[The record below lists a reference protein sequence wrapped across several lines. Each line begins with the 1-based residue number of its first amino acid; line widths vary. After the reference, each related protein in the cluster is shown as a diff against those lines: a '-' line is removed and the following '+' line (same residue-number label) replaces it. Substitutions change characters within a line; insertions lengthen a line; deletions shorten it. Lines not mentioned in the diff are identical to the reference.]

1 MREGQKEKNIHM
13 AINVKDIAND
23 VILAGVIAGYKIE
36 KKRITAP
43 WGDKKGQEVDA
54 HDGYFAVQTGENQFA
69 TVKVNKRMFSYWDG
83 KIDGTTQVLE
93 AMANGEYD
101 TYAKTK
107 DLTKTPTIS
116 VWGKDKQGHTNLKM
130 VDYFYP
136 QDGEIKEVFRLEL
149 GFAKISIDEP
159 KESPRLENEV
169 VLNGVVEDV
178 KPEIVDD
185 EETGR
190 AIVTMSV
197 PYTHGSGDKQV
208 IRCVK
213 TQFVAGSFEIE
224 NEDGEM
230 ETVDLGADLLDY
242 TDEVLGYSW
251 SAVVELNGYYVEEEV
266 AQPEESGERKGFG
279 RKRKTVNT
287 KRKAHHELLL
297 VGLDPLGDGEVF
309 DEDDIRDAYNLRQAS
324 IAETLKRWEEKQNEP
339 KQEST
344 ARRGSFRSNASSTT
358 ETKSEGTAPT
368 TAGRPRFRR

>member
-1 MREGQKEKNIHM
+1 MREGQKENIHM
-13 AINVKDIAND
+13 AIDIKLVSND
-23 VILAGVIAGYKIE
+23 VIMSGVIAGYKIE
-36 KKRITAP
+36 KKQVEARFDSNDFKK
-43 WGDKKGQEVDA
+43 GDKVEA
-54 HDGYFAVQTGENQFA
+54 HNGYFAVQTGENQFA
-69 TVKVNKRMFSYWDG
+69 TVNVQNRIMSYYNGEMDS
-83 KIDGTTQVLE
+83 TTKALE
-93 AMANGEYD
+93 AMANEELD
-101 TYAKTK
+101 TFAKTK
-107 DLTKTPTIS
+107 DLTQTPTIS
-116 VWGKDKQGHTNLKM
+116 VWGKDKQGNTNLKM
-130 VDYFYP
+130 VDNFYVG
-136 QDGEIKEVFRLEL
+136 QDGEFRLEL
-149 GFAKISIDEP
+149 GFAKISIDDP
-159 KESPRLENEV
+159 KENPRLENEV

-178 KPEIVDD
+178 KPEIIND

-190 AIVTMSV
+190 AIVTMSI
-197 PYTHGSGDKQV
+197 PYTYGSKDNQV

-279 RKRKTVNT
+279 RKRKTANT
-287 KRKAHHELLL
+287 KRKAHRELLL

-324 IAETLKRWEEKQNEP
+324 IAEAQKRWEEKQNEP

>member
-1 MREGQKEKNIHM
+1 M
-13 AINVKDIAND
+13 AINVKDIANE
-23 VILAGVIAGYKIE
+23 VLLSGVIAGYEIK

-54 HDGYFAVQTGENQFA
+54 HDGYFTVQTSENQFA

-83 KIDGTTQVLE
+83 KIDGTTEVLE

-107 DLTKTPTIS
+107 DLAKTPTIS

-136 QDGEIKEVFRLEL
+136 QDGEVKETFRLEL
-149 GFAKISIDEP
+149 GFAKISIDDP
-159 KESPRLENEV
+159 KENPRLENEV

-178 KPEIVDD
+178 KPEIIND

-190 AIVTMSV
+190 AIVTMSI
-197 PYTHGSGDKQV
+197 PYTYGSKDNQV

-266 AQPEESGERKGFG
+266 AQPEDGGERKGFG

-287 KRKAHHELLL
+287 KRKAHRELLL

-324 IAETLKRWEEKQNEP
+324 IAEAQKRWEEKQNEP

-358 ETKSEGTAPT
+358 ETKAEGSAPT
-368 TAGRPRFRR
+368 TTGRPRFRR